1 MMYAAL
7 MDVISELRNISPPPL
22 YRRCLAKL
30 LWDDVITFIK
40 IEPADMVGP
49 LTARCKEESK
59 RNARIKIL

>member
-1 MMYAAL
+1 MYAAL
-7 MDVISELRNISPPPL
+7 MDVISELRNISPPL

-40 IEPADMVGP
+40 IEPADTVGP